1 VNKTV
6 AVRWA
11 VFNQDLYAQEPLT
24 TWGAALRDC
33 INLELRID
41 NGRPSNLL
49 KPNGSWV
56 KEYRRQMEEE
66 GPKASGVRV
75 GEAEYKEAMSEWI
88 EAIDSVAAVKAAAEV
103 GIDLERALVVN
114 QEQMQADQLMMR
126 MNDKMRR
133 KEEASTSY
141 AVIVQGHE
149 NSQAGYFRP

>member
-1 VNKTV
+1 MNKTV

-11 VFNQDLYAQEPLT
+11 VLNQDLYAQEPLT

-33 INLELRID
+33 INLELRRD
-41 NGRPSNLL
+41 NRRLSNLL
-49 KPNGSWV
+49 KLNGSWV
-56 KEYRRQMEEE
+56 KEYRREMEEE

-75 GEAEYKEAMSEWI
+75 GEAEYKEAMREWI
-88 EAIDSVAAVKAAAEV
+88 EAIDSVAAVKAAAV
-103 GIDLERALVVN
+103 SIDLERALVVN
-114 QEQMQADQLMMR
+114 QEQMQADQLMIR
-126 MNDKMRR
+126 MNNIMRR

>member
-11 VFNQDLYAQEPLT
+11 VLNQDLYAQEPLT

-33 INLELRID
+33 INLELRRD
-41 NGRPSNLL
+41 NRRLSNLL
-49 KPNGSWV
+49 KLNGSWV
-56 KEYRRQMEEE
+56 KEYRREMEEE

-75 GEAEYKEAMSEWI
+75 GEAEYKEAMREWI
-88 EAIDSVAAVKAAAEV
+88 EAIDSVAAVKAAAV
-103 GIDLERALVVN
+103 SIDLERALVVN
-114 QEQMQADQLMMR
+114 QEQMQADQLMIR
-126 MNDKMRR
+126 MNNIMRR

>member
-11 VFNQDLYAQEPLT
+11 VLNQDLYAQEPLT

-33 INLELRID
+33 INLELRRD
-41 NGRPSNLL
+41 NRRLSNLL
-49 KPNGSWV
+49 KLNGSWV
-56 KEYRRQMEEE
+56 KEYRREMEEE

-88 EAIDSVAAVKAAAEV
+88 EAIDSVAAVKAAAV
-103 GIDLERALVVN
+103 SIDLERALVVN
-114 QEQMQADQLMMR
+114 QEQMQADQLMIR
-126 MNDKMRR
+126 MNDIMGR

-141 AVIVQGHE
+141 AVIVQGYE
-149 NSQAGYFRP
+149 NWQAGYFRP